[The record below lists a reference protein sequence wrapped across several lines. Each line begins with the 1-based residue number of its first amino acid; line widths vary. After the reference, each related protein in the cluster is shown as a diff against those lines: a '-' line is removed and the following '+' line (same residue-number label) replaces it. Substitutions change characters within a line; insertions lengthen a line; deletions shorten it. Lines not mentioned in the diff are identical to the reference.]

1 LVKEPEFST
10 CGIPARQPPPQG
22 VFAQR
27 FCQLPYFFIKKMLK
41 YFKMRRRIFIAINL
55 PEEIKEEFER
65 FKKRFSGLPAKWV
78 KKENLH
84 LTLAFLG
91 YVKEENLSKII
102 ETTKNVASKQAPFS
116 LKIIKISYGPPKIFP
131 PKMVWAIGEES
142 ENLKKLQENLKN
154 ALLKMKIPQLEEE
167 ERGFIPHITLSRI
180 RKWEFK
186 QMEPEERPEI
196 DEDLNFSFEV
206 KSIEIMESHLKRGG
220 AEYTVLESVPLS
232 KS

>member
-1 LVKEPEFST
+1 LPTALFFYKKDVK
-10 CGIPARQPPPQG
+10 I
-22 VFAQR
+22 
-27 FCQLPYFFIKKMLK
+27 
-41 YFKMRRRIFIAINL
+41 FKMRRRLFIAINL
-55 PEEIKEEFER
+55 PEEIKEEFEK

-91 YVKEENLSKII
+91 YVKEENLPEII

-116 LKIIKISYGPPKIFP
+116 SKIIKISYGPPKNFP
-131 PKMVWAIGEES
+131 PKMVWAIGERS
-142 ENLKKLQENLKN
+142 ENLQKLQENLKN

-167 ERGFIPHITLSRI
+167 ERGFIPHITLARI
-180 RKWEFK
+180 RKWEF
-186 QMEPEERPEI
+186 QQIEPEERPEI